1 MSHVA
6 IYVSRKLYFIFT
18 VSRVN
23 IFHSSLN
30 GSDHFDTT
38 PKD

>member
-18 VSRVN
+18 VSYVN